1 MLRIHF
7 TEDDLA
13 RIRLSDEPDPMW
25 ETLLSL
31 HMLQERQS
39 PPMFVGWRARVG
51 RQLDPSLRPLLALA
65 PPRGYSPD
73 FLTPDI
79 GVGGIQEGLDAIRH
93 TPAATFR
100 RDLTVLSDYQPHVD
114 NRFKALANGEK
125 AAVLDLSGK
134 IERYFETALQP
145 YWMQIR
151 AAVGAT
157 RVSHAKEV
165 AHGGLEAFFGGLHP
179 TVRWRRPVLELHG
192 FTVDRDIKLNGRGLR
207 LIPSFFC
214 RQHPTVLRDPD
225 LPTVLVYPIDPD
237 QIRLAPARRT
247 SGSPVAAL
255 IGRTRAAVLEAT
267 ADGCT
272 TTELARRMGIS
283 PATASH
289 HASVLRDAGLITTIR
304 IGASVLHTLHP
315 RGEMLVNQ

>member
-1 MLRIHF
+1 
-7 TEDDLA
+7 
-13 RIRLSDEPDPMW
+13 MW

-39 PPMFVGWRARVG
+39 PPMYAGWRARVG
-51 RQLDPSLRPLLALA
+51 GQLDPSLRPLLALA
-65 PPRGYSPD
+65 PPKGYSPD

-79 GVGGIQEGLDAIRH
+79 GAEGLQEGLDAIRH
-93 TPAATFR
+93 TRAATLR
-100 RDLTVLSDYQPHVD
+100 SDLTELARYQPHVD

-134 IERYFETALQP
+134 IEHYFDTALRP

-151 AAVGAT
+151 AAAGAA
-157 RVSHAKEV
+157 RVSHGKAL
-165 AHGGLEAFFGGLHP
+165 ARGGLEALFGGLHP
-179 TVRWRRPVLELHG
+179 NVRWRRPVLELPG
-192 FTVDRDIKLNGRGLR
+192 FTVDRDIQLAGRGLR

-214 RQHPTVLRDPD
+214 RRHPTLLRDQD
-225 LPTVLVYPIDPD
+225 LPAVLVYPIDPD
-237 QIRLAPARRT
+237 QVRLAPARRT
-247 SGSPVAAL
+247 TDSPLAAL
-255 IGRTRAAVLEAT
+255 IGRTRAAILEAT

-272 TTELARRMGIS
+272 TSELARRLGIS

-304 IGASVLHTLHP
+304 IGTSVLHTLHP
-315 RGEMLVNQ
+315 RGELLVNQ

>member
-13 RIRLSDEPDPMW
+13 RIRLSDEPDPLW

-31 HMLQERQS
+31 HMLQERQP
-39 PPMFVGWRARVG
+39 PPMYAGWRARVG
-51 RQLDPSLRPLLALA
+51 RQLDPGLRPLLALA
-65 PPRGYSPD
+65 PPKGYSPD
-73 FLTPDI
+73 FLTPEI
-79 GVGGIQEGLDAIRH
+79 GSEGIQEGLDAIRH
-93 TPAATFR
+93 TSAATFR
-100 RDLTVLSDYQPHVD
+100 RDLAVLAAYQPHVD
-114 NRFKALANGEK
+114 NRFKALAAAEK
-125 AAVLDLSGK
+125 AAVHDLTGK
-134 IERYFETALQP
+134 IERYYETALQP

-157 RVSHAKEV
+157 RVAQAKEV
-165 AHGGLEAFFGGLHP
+165 ARGGLEALFAGLHP
-179 TVRWRRPVLELHG
+179 NVRWRRPVLELHG
-192 FTVDRDIKLNGRGLR
+192 FAVNRDIRLNGRGLR

-225 LPTVLVYPIDPD
+225 LPTVLVYPLDPD
-237 QIRLAPARRT
+237 QVRLAPARRT
-247 SGSPVAAL
+247 SDNPLAAL
-255 IGRTRAAVLEAT
+255 IGRTRAAILEAT

-272 TTELARRMGIS
+272 TTELARRLGIS

-304 IGASVLHTLHP
+304 IGTSVLHTMHP
-315 RGEMLVNQ
+315 RGELLVNQ

>member
-7 TEDDLA
+7 TEEDLA
-13 RIRLSDEPDPMW
+13 RIRLSDEPDPLW

-31 HMLQERQS
+31 HLLQERQA
-39 PPMFVGWRARVG
+39 PPMFAAWRARVG
-51 RQLDPSLRPLLALA
+51 RQLDPSMRPLLALA
-65 PPRGYSPD
+65 PPKGYSPD
-73 FLTPDI
+73 FLTPD
-79 GVGGIQEGLDAIRH
+79 VGAGGLQAGLDAIRH
-93 TPAATFR
+93 TTTTTFR
-100 RDLTVLSDYQPHVD
+100 RDLSVLSAHQPHLGG
-114 NRFKALANGEK
+114 RFKALAAGEK
-125 AAVLDLSGK
+125 AAVRELTGT
-134 IERYFETALQP
+134 IERYYETALQP

-165 AHGGLEAFFGGLHP
+165 AGGGLEALFSGLHP
-179 TVRWRRPVLELHG
+179 DVRWRRPVLELHG
-192 FTVDRDIKLNGRGLR
+192 FNIHRDIRLDGRGLR

-237 QIRLAPARRT
+237 QVRLAPARRGT
-247 SGSPVAAL
+247 DSPLAAL
-255 IGRTRAAVLEAT
+255 IGRTRAAILEAT

-272 TTELARRMGIS
+272 TTELARRLGIS

-304 IGASVLHTLHP
+304 IGTSVLHTMHP
-315 RGEMLVNQ
+315 RGELLVNQ